1 MKKTILN
8 ASTLADFI
16 RMANELP
23 KQFNAPTAGLSG
35 VTAKQYTRVGL
46 LDVVGSEPYTFTD
59 PNGEQHEGTRNLY
72 ALGFNGKA
80 ATVAHDLLNA
90 KTTRHTAD
98 GGIIYYVAE

>member
-1 MKKTILN
+1 MKKTIIN
-8 ASTLADFI
+8 PEILAQFTKT
-16 RMANELP
+16 AHQLP
-23 KQFNAPTAGLSG
+23 ERFNAPAAGLTG
-35 VTAKQYTRVGL
+35 ATAKQYARIGL

-59 PNGEQHEGTRNLY
+59 PNGEEHEGTRNLY

>member
-1 MKKTILN
+1 MKKTIIN
-8 ASTLADFI
+8 PEILAQFTKT
-16 RMANELP
+16 AHQLP
-23 KQFNAPTAGLSG
+23 ERFNAPAAGLTG
-35 VTAKQYTRVGL
+35 ATAKQYARIGL

-72 ALGFNGKA
+72 ALKYGRRSA
-80 ATVAHDLLNA
+80 EEAWYLLNA